1 LLYAICYA
9 RYTNRPAIIACADES
24 LIEQLVK
31 KEGDIAKLEKALH
44 LNIDVRL
51 AKSREQYLC
60 LKKLEKAV
68 FEMEAAAD
76 IYDRLPDFVFDDL
89 SMQKFTPYGDRKD
102 YPELTDEEWEKVASD
117 ALQDWLTC
125 DRRHRCGQT
134 LHRDYYR
141 GAKDLIICSQDFF
154 MEHIWT
160 KESRKREGQLP
171 LLPES

>member
-1 LLYAICYA
+1 MFAEAGVGTGKTIVYLLYAICYA

-102 YPELTDEEWEKVASD
+102 YPELTDEEWEKVAWTPFRIVLH
-117 ALQDWLTC
+117 ATAAIVAAK
-125 DRRHRCGQT
+125 RCTG
-134 LHRDYYR
+134 
-141 GAKDLIICSQDFF
+141 II
-154 MEHIWT
+154 T
-160 KESRKREGQLP
+160 GGRKI
-171 LLPES
+171 